1 MKKYTG
7 VRKRPKTA
15 SCVNPD
21 VEEENRETHVV
32 PDTDADPAKPRE
44 KDLPRDLAGFFRPA
58 LWLAD

>member
-15 SCVNPD
+15 SCVNPQ
-21 VEEENRETHVV
+21 VEEEPRETHVV
-32 PDTDADPAKPRE
+32 PDNDADSAKPQE
-44 KDLPRDLAGFFRPA
+44 KDFPRNLAEFFRPA